1 MALQV
6 GVGLY
11 RLKPLLGQQGLNGF
25 RLVVVVLQQ
34 QPAARGQGQ
43 GGPGHNRAEGI
54 ETIGAAIEG
63 QGRFVVAYYG
73 R

>member
-1 MALQV
+1 VALHV
-6 GVGLY
+6 GVGLN

-34 QPAARGQGQ
+34 QPAARGQGL

-63 QGRFVVAYYG
+63 QGRFVVAHYG